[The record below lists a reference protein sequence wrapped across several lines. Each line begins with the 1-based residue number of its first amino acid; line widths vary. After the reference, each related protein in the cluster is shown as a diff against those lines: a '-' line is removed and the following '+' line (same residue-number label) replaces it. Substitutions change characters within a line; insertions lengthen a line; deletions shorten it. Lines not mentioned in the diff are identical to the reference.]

1 MAAIELNDGQIGAIL
16 KADSRVCGNLKPIDA
31 TASDNL
37 LHSIAIKTMEAD
49 GYTLEFASEGV
60 FDLVFRKGNELSF
73 VKVAQVSE
81 FNEEK
86 TNFLVPLDTWL
97 EFLEGAAAAA
107 KALGIFDEAVVR
119 LDEIKMIFAKDGK
132 VGIQRVLGHHPLEQ
146 AA

>member
-1 MAAIELNDGQIGAIL
+1 MAAIELNDGRIASVL
-16 KADSRVCGNLKPIDA
+16 KADADTCSNLKPVDA
-31 TASDNL
+31 TASHSL
-37 LHSIAIKTMEAD
+37 LRNVAIRTMEAD
-49 GYTLEFASEGV
+49 GYTLEFTNTGA
-60 FDLVFRKGNELSF
+60 FDLVFRKNNELSF
-73 VKVAQVSE
+73 SKVTQVSE

-86 TNFLVPLDTWL
+86 SNFIVPLDTWF

-107 KALGIFDEAVVR
+107 QALGIYDEAVVR

>member
-1 MAAIELNDGQIGAIL
+1 MAAIELNGGRIGAIL
-16 KADSRVCGNLKPIDA
+16 KADSRMCGNLKSIDA

-107 KALGIFDEAVVR
+107 KALGIFDEAVGS
-119 LDEIKMIFAKDGK
+119 LDEIKMIFAKGGK
-132 VGIQRVLGHHPLEQ
+132 IGIQRVLGHHPLEQ